1 MSFGTDMK
9 NSKAGKSLLII
20 LVIAFIISSLGG
32 IVFMTNKYNVI
43 VINDK
48 KVNINEFVKILNNE
62 KQRIYLAN
70 QDEKQIDFL
79 NSKEF
84 MVVTLHNLL
93 QNELI
98 NKEIETHNIAEPDS
112 IVLSK
117 ISKEQ
122 YFYTNNK
129 FDIEKFHK
137 LLEQYKITEYD
148 FIKMS
153 KNDDNINFLISLI
166 NNIKANNYF
175 VDKIFQNENKYK
187 SVSIFSINKKLIK
200 TDKVSIKD
208 EDIKKYYD
216 DNIDSFTIP
225 ETRKVDY
232 IELENFT
239 DSDNNK
245 IKELLL
251 TSDSISNIASNI
263 NTTTKT
269 LGYINNND
277 INNLIEKYG
286 QDINNIFSYK
296 INDFSKII
304 KIDNKLYVFSVVD
317 IKDKKIQTIN
327 EVKNNIKETLINDVL
342 NRQYVAKVSNYVEVY
357 SRNGYNNKTLLNKG
371 FTVKNAQISKHNKDY
386 NVDFV
391 KNVLDANIK
400 SVTKVFTDNDSVYF
414 AYIQNEGLINESND
428 NFIDK
433 ESVKYELA
441 NSINNSIHKTYID
454 YLQNIKYK
462 VKLNYKLLDLIR

>member
-1 MSFGTDMK
+1 
-9 NSKAGKSLLII
+9 
-20 LVIAFIISSLGG
+20 
-32 IVFMTNKYNVI
+32 
-43 VINDK
+43 
-48 KVNINEFVKILNNE
+48 
-62 KQRIYLAN
+62 
-70 QDEKQIDFL
+70 
-79 NSKEF
+79 
-84 MVVTLHNLL
+84 
-93 QNELI
+93 
-98 NKEIETHNIAEPDS
+98 
-112 IVLSK
+112 
-117 ISKEQ
+117 
-122 YFYTNNK
+122 
-129 FDIEKFHK
+129 
-137 LLEQYKITEYD
+137 
-148 FIKMS
+148 MS

-245 IKELLL
+245 IEELLL

-317 IKDKKIQTIN
+317 IKDKKIQTTN

-357 SRNGYNNKTLLNKG
+357 SKNGYNNKTLLNKG

-400 SVTKVFTDNDSVYF
+400 SVTKMFTDNDSVYF
-414 AYIQNEGLINESND
+414 AYIQNEGLINESDD